1 MKMNPEAVNHKKDLQ
16 EAAGRLHK
24 VACVAGAQGATLLKQ
39 APWGKMAKVSRV
51 SFAFLIMCVTMLF
64 HLACAVVVALGELNE
79 DDEEADSTGGSWID
93 EDGDHDGSR
102 IFTKLGMDLNSSIR

>member
-39 APWGKMAKVSRV
+39 APWGKMAKVV
-51 SFAFLIMCVTMLF
+51 GLIVTVAIAATV
-64 HLACAVVVALGELNE
+64 ACLQFFVAIAALYAEATTGS
-79 DDEEADSTGGSWID
+79 DACSDAEEVLEESGVWMSSDGRYDTYDNGGMKIS
-93 EDGDHDGSR
+93 
-102 IFTKLGMDLNSSIR
+102 